1 MRTKLLNN
9 FEIKNKKLFKILLIR
24 RNGCE
29 IANFLR
35 STSGLILS
43 AVCGMEQR
51 FLEFHWIKIEYGK
64 YSQLF
69 FLLLLSKLS
78 SID

>member
-9 FEIKNKKLFKILLIR
+9 FEIKNKKLFKILPIR

-51 FLEFHWIKIEYGK
+51 FLEFHWIITIVWQILTIIFSPITVKVI
-64 YSQLF
+64 
-69 FLLLLSKLS
+69 
-78 SID
+78 IN